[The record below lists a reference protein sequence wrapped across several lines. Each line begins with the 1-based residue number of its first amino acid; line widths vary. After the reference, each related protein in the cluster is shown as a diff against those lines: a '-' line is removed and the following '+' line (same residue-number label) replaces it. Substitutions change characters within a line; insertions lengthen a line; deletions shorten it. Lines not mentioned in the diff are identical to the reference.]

1 MDYLYGLF
9 VWIICMDYLYGLFVW
24 IICSQ
29 YKTHIHTY
37 LSTIEIL
44 LLYIDTNHNKI
55 SVCIYKRYEN
65 TSINRALYL
74 KF

>member
-1 MDYLYGLF
+1 MFLHIKLF
-9 VWIICMDYLYGLFVW
+9 FSW

-29 YKTHIHTY
+29 YKTYIHMY
-37 LSTIEIL
+37 LSTIETL

-55 SVCIYKRYEN
+55 AVCISRRYEN
-65 TSINRALYL
+65 TSGNRALYL